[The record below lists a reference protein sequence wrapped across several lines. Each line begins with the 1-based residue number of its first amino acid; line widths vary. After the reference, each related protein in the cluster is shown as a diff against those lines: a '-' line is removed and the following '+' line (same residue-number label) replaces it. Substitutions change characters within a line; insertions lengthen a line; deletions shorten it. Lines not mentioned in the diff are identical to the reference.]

1 MWIIKII
8 IPYKEESFFARL
20 SKTFDVA
27 MVGYPVANQIRD
39 DCVIVT
45 ISGFFQGEEKN
56 IKDMIK
62 ESKKD
67 KRMINIET
75 NGNFV
80 ITQVRQHILNK
91 YLFSPGIFHL
101 KPTIVTKNGEY
112 IFELGS
118 FDKESLSQIAKAYT
132 GYFNAKI
139 EYFKEK
145 KINAVQTINVYPNLT
160 NKQKKCLDIA
170 IKNNYY
176 DYPRK
181 ITQKELAK
189 IAKISYSTYQFHLQ
203 NAEKKVMPFLNS
215 MI

>member
-1 MWIIKII
+1 MWIIKIVV
-8 IPYKEESFFARL
+8 PYMEKAFLSNL
-20 SKTFDVA
+20 SKNFDVA
-27 MVGYPVANQIRD
+27 MIGYPVANQIKE

-45 ISGFFQGEEKN
+45 ISGFFQGDEKN
-56 IKDMIK
+56 IKKMIIAA
-62 ESKKD
+62 KKD

-80 ITQVRQHILNK
+80 ITQVSQHILNK

-101 KPTIVTKNGEY
+101 KPTIVTRNGEY
-112 IFELGS
+112 VFELGS
-118 FDKESLSQIAKAYT
+118 FNREALSQIAKAYT

-139 EYFKEK
+139 EYFKDK
-145 KINAVQTINVYPNLT
+145 KINAVQTINIYPNLT
-160 NKQKKCLDIA
+160 DKQKKCLDIA

-176 DYPRK
+176 DYPRR
-181 ITQKELAK
+181 ITQKDLAK